1 MKSKTSEQSPPD
13 SKIAAPIPPGDD
25 VNTESTVSSLWD
37 EAYKKFCEENKSL
50 VHDFEEYLLESKNP
64 SSDKIIISSGPERQ
78 GEIEKLAK
86 DKLDA
91 LETSRLHFSV
101 WGREIVV
108 RDQLQKVLKFI
119 LACKDVISTAIS
131 AEPGASIA
139 WSGAL
144 VILQVST
151 ARVCRSYIP

>member
-13 SKIAAPIPPGDD
+13 ARIAAPTPPSDD
-25 VNTESTVSSLWD
+25 VDTESTVLSLWD

-50 VHDFEEYLLESKNP
+50 VHDFEEYLLESQNP
-64 SSDKIIISSGPERQ
+64 SSDRIIISRGPERQ

-91 LETSRLHFSV
+91 LETNRLHFSV
-101 WGREIVV
+101 WGKEIVV
-108 RDQLQKVLKFI
+108 RDQLKKVLKFI
-119 LACKDVISTAIS
+119 LTCKDVISAAIS

-151 ARVCRSYIP
+151 ARVCKFHIP